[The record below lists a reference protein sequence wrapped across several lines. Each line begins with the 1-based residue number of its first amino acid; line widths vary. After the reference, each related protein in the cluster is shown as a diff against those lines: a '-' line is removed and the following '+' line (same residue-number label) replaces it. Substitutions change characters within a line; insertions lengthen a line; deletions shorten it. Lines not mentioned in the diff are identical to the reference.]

1 MRGKSGWRETGR
13 AGCWVRSAGTAAR
26 VFDLSRYWPDQVP
39 ASWLCTVAHK
49 HWASGP
55 GRSSPPCPARRTGL
69 WKGPRPDHCPQSWRH
84 WSHSSQTPSWDERR
98 LTAWQDDSSEDVV
111 TCKEKYLCPVLCPVL
126 LSHHVKHRQ
135 LSLLVQ
141 LDLVTPHPGPGL
153 ARLTD
158 DDKSRYLQKTS
169 QACEDDYEISGY
181 MIAVLFV
188 ETRSPREVEQED
200 RQRVMFLSAWIDSTP
215 CKLWIISFQYNLR
228 VILLCHIL
236 SSLCHLTV
244 TGWYLFSPSPSSAWS
259 AFRLTLLP
267 DLICDICRTVSK

>member
-1 MRGKSGWRETGR
+1 MTINCNEREEWLEGDWQS
-13 AGCWVRSAGTAAR
+13 WVLGQI
-26 VFDLSRYWPDQVP
+26 SRN
-39 ASWLCTVAHK
+39 C
-49 HWASGP
+49 
-55 GRSSPPCPARRTGL
+55 RSSLWSVQILTRPGPSFLAPYSSTQTLSIWSRPIFTTLPCTSYRT
-69 WKGPRPDHCPQSWRH
+69 WRH

-141 LDLVTPHPGPGL
+141 LDLVTPNPGPGL

-244 TGWYLFSPSPSSAWS
+244 TGWHLFSPSPSSAWS